1 MMILKKKIR
10 ISRSDKDKI
19 RSLRMQVESLESSYN
34 LGLCT
39 RKEYNLLKYNII
51 KQVEELEV
59 KYGIKQYS

>member
-1 MMILKKKIR
+1 MIFKKGVKKV
-10 ISRSDKDKI
+10 SNSDKNKI
-19 RSLRMQVESLESSYN
+19 RSLRMQVENLESTYN

>member
-1 MMILKKKIR
+1 MILKKKIR
-10 ISRSDKDKI
+10 INKSDKDKI

-39 RKEYNLLKYNII
+39 RKEYNLLKYNIV

-59 KYGIKQYS
+59 KYGIKQLS

>member
-1 MMILKKKIR
+1 MIFKKGIKKV
-10 ISRSDKDKI
+10 SNSDKNKL

-39 RKEYNLLKYNII
+39 REEYNLLKYNIV

>member
-10 ISRSDKDKI
+10 ISNSDKDKI

-39 RKEYNLLKYNII
+39 RKEYNILKYNIV

>member
-1 MMILKKKIR
+1 MILKKKIR
-10 ISRSDKDKI
+10 ISTSDKDKI

-39 RKEYNLLKYNII
+39 RKEYNLLKYNIA

-59 KYGIKQYS
+59 KYGIKQLS

>member
-10 ISRSDKDKI
+10 ISSSDKDKI

-39 RKEYNLLKYNII
+39 RKEYNLLKYNIV

>member
-1 MMILKKKIR
+1 MILKKKIR

-39 RKEYNLLKYNII
+39 RKEYNLLKYNIV

-59 KYGIKQYS
+59 KYGIKQLS